1 MKQVLA
7 LALGL
12 VLLQSCQKQQVILNI
27 ENPRPVTLLTTI
39 SFVDSVNES
48 NGKSPVSVP
57 IKAQV
62 SVDRKSFAGKWQMG
76 LSITLVSP
84 VPKNGWYFTYELF
97 DKNGKSLGKDPY
109 NKQPLLTKSIPNAPV
124 RVLGYPEKKVE
135 DARYIL
141 RVKIGA
147 VGSNVNIPESSYEFD
162 IED

>member
-27 ENPRPVTLLTTI
+27 ENPRPITLLTTI
-39 SFVDSVNES
+39 SFVDSVNEN

-62 SVDRKSFAGKWQMG
+62 SVDRKSFSGMWQMG
-76 LSITLVSP
+76 LSISLVSP

-97 DKNGKSLGKDPY
+97 DKNGKLLGKDPY
-109 NKQPLLTKSIPNAPV
+109 NKKAILTPSIPNAPI
-124 RVLGYPEKKVE
+124 RVYGYPEKRVDGAK
-135 DARYIL
+135 YYL
-141 RVKIGA
+141 KVKIGA
-147 VGSNVNIPESSYEFD
+147 VGSNVNIPESSYEFE